1 MILSVVD
8 TTIRMVSIEVLLYW
22 KDGEVE
28 AGRMSRAKYHGEIA
42 ALRRPTAVGS
52 CSASAAE

>member
-1 MILSVVD
+1 MIPSVVD

-28 AGRMSRAKYHGEIA
+28 AGRMTRAKDHGEIA
-42 ALRRPTAVGS
+42 ALRRPTAVGLLRFRR
-52 CSASAAE
+52 

>member
-1 MILSVVD
+1 MILSVLD

-28 AGRMSRAKYHGEIA
+28 AGPMTRATHHGEIA

-52 CSASAAE
+52 CPASAAE